1 MGKPRGGGA
10 GGGGGGRGGNGG
22 GQQKSNEPDL
32 HAAARAG
39 DLQKVESICNSNPLA
54 VNTRDRH
61 SRTPYPTLLSLFVFF
76 CFQFYLVLLRFKIL
90 ILFQGLHLIG
100 MDFCPNLEI

>member
-10 GGGGGGRGGNGG
+10 AGGGGRGRGA
-22 GQQKSNEPDL
+22 GQQRSNEPDL

-39 DLQKVESICNSNPLA
+39 DLRKVESICNSNPLA

-61 SRTPYPTLLSLFVFF
+61 SRTPYRFIFLSFVFSASIF
-76 CFQFYLVLLRFKIL
+76 I
-90 ILFQGLHLIG
+90 
-100 MDFCPNLEI
+100 